1 MAPARVQQ
9 PTMSHIEIRCCLCV
23 KASASG
29 INTTTTFERPDRLDA
44 PRPHRLTERE

>member
-23 KASASG
+23 KASASAG
-29 INTTTTFERPDRLDA
+29 GVSL
-44 PRPHRLTERE
+44 LL